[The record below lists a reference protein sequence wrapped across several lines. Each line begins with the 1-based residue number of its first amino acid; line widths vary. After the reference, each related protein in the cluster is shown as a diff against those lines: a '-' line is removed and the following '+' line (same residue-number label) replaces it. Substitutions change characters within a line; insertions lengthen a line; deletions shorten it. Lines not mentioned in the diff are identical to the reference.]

1 MGGLPREVTGF
12 VGRRQ
17 ETAQVKRLLSKARLV
32 TLTGAA
38 GVGKSRLALR
48 VGDAVRRAFADGV
61 WLVEFAELGDAS
73 LVGSAVAAE
82 LELPNTSA
90 QEPESALE
98 AHLADKRLLLV
109 LDNCE
114 HLLGTCG
121 GLVASLLPRAPGL
134 RVLATSREPLGI
146 PGEHVWPVRPLS
158 VPSDAEALSGG
169 SAQRYEALALFEE
182 RANAVVPGFELGPDN
197 NVTVAQL
204 CRRLDGL
211 PLAIE
216 LAAARLRALSVEQML
231 ATLEDRYELS
241 TAHRAASPRHQTLR
255 AAVEWSFDLC
265 SELERI
271 LWARLSVF
279 AGGFDL
285 EAAESVGAGDGLA
298 AEDVFEGVVG
308 LLDKS
313 VLTRE
318 EGEGRARYRMLNT
331 IRHFGREQR
340 ARRGEESVLRKR
352 HRDYYL
358 RLAERA
364 EADWFGPHQPEWLDR
379 FHVDHADVWAALDFS
394 LAEPGEVRGGLRMT
408 SVLWWYWIGRA
419 IRDGRQWLGR
429 ALALDTESSH
439 ERAKALWVDGW
450 VAVAQGDTPHAVPM
464 LDECVAVARL
474 LGAGALTFD
483 RTLAGMTKPDHGL
496 LPDAVPLLEQA
507 VADYRATGVS
517 NPLAALALCNLPTV
531 ANLLGDPEHAAELC
545 EEWSAICEA
554 QGERWTRS
562 WALWVLAVARWRQGD
577 VRQAGEHA
585 KESLKLKRVLDD
597 KLGLPCCIGLLGAF
611 AMADGETTRAA
622 FLFGMSEKMWEPIG
636 EPIFGWGTFR
646 DWSEQWKARAR
657 EILGQQAFGAAC
669 ERGRQ
674 LTVEAALADAL
685 GERAEPPPGTRPQ
698 PSLPQL
704 SQPGPSLPQLTR
716 REREVA
722 ELVAQGESNK
732 EIAAS
737 LTVSQRTA
745 ETHVEHILSKLGF
758 ASRTQ
763 IAAWYIRAHDASA
776 RD

>member
-1 MGGLPREVTGF
+1 M
-12 VGRRQ
+12 
-17 ETAQVKRLLSKARLV
+17 KRLLSKGRLV

-61 WLVEFAELGDAS
+61 WLVELAELEDAS

-114 HLLGTCG
+114 HVLATCG
-121 GLVASLLPRAPGL
+121 RLVAGLLPRAPGL

-146 PGEHVWPVRPLS
+146 PGEHVWQVRPLS
-158 VPSDAEALSGG
+158 VPSDAEALLEGG

-182 RANAVVPGFELGPDN
+182 RAAAVVPGFELGRDN
-197 NVTVAQL
+197 IVPVARL
-204 CRRLDGL
+204 CDRLDGL

-241 TAHRAASPRHQTLR
+241 MAPHAASPRHQTLR
-255 AAVEWSFDLC
+255 AAVEWSFNLC
-265 SELERI
+265 SELERT

-331 IRHFGREQR
+331 IRHFGREQG
-340 ARRGEESVLRKR
+340 AGCGEESVLRKR

-364 EADWFGPHQPEWLDR
+364 EADWFGPRQPEWLDR

-394 LAEPGEVRGGLRMT
+394 LAEPGEVHSGLRMT
-408 SVLWWYWIGRA
+408 GALWWYWIGRA

-429 ALALDTESSH
+429 ALALDTEPSH

-464 LDECVAVARL
+464 LDECVALARL

-483 RTLAGMTKPDHGL
+483 RTLAGMAKPEHGL
-496 LPDAVPLLEQA
+496 FPDAVPLLEQA

-517 NPLAALALCNLPTV
+517 NPVATLALCNLPTV
-531 ANLLGDPEHAAELC
+531 SNLLGDLERAAELC
-545 EEWSAICEA
+545 AEWSAICES

-585 KESLKLKRVLDD
+585 KESLRLKRVLDD

-611 AMADGETTRAA
+611 AIADGETSRAA

-657 EILGQQAFGAAC
+657 KVLGQQAFEAAC

-674 LTVEAALADAL
+674 LTAGAALADAL
-685 GERAEPPPGTRPQ
+685 GEKAEAPAAPR
-698 PSLPQL
+698 S
-704 SQPGPSLPQLTR
+704 GPSLPQLTR

-722 ELVAQGESNK
+722 ELVARGESNK

-745 ETHVEHILSKLGF
+745 ETHVEHILNKLGF

-763 IAAWYIRAHDASA
+763 IAAWFIQAHNDTSA
-776 RD
+776 RDGKYS

>member
-1 MGGLPREVTGF
+1 
-12 VGRRQ
+12 
-17 ETAQVKRLLSKARLV
+17 
-32 TLTGAA
+32 
-38 GVGKSRLALR
+38 
-48 VGDAVRRAFADGV
+48 
-61 WLVEFAELGDAS
+61 
-73 LVGSAVAAE
+73 
-82 LELPNTSA
+82 
-90 QEPESALE
+90 
-98 AHLADKRLLLV
+98 
-109 LDNCE
+109 
-114 HLLGTCG
+114 
-121 GLVASLLPRAPGL
+121 
-134 RVLATSREPLGI
+134 
-146 PGEHVWPVRPLS
+146 
-158 VPSDAEALSGG
+158 
-169 SAQRYEALALFEE
+169 
-182 RANAVVPGFELGPDN
+182 
-197 NVTVAQL
+197 
-204 CRRLDGL
+204 
-211 PLAIE
+211 
-216 LAAARLRALSVEQML
+216 
-231 ATLEDRYELS
+231 LEDRYELS
-241 TAHRAASPRHQTLR
+241 TVHRVASPRHQTLR
-255 AAVEWSFDLC
+255 AAVKWSFDLC
-265 SELERI
+265 SEPERI

-298 AEDVFEGVVG
+298 AEDVFEGVAG

-318 EGEGRARYRMLNT
+318 EGGGRARYRMLNT
-331 IRHFGREQR
+331 IRRFGREQR
-340 ARRGEESVLRKR
+340 ASSGEELVLRKR

-364 EADWFGPHQPEWLDR
+364 EADWFGPQQPEWLDR
-379 FHVDHADVWAALDFS
+379 FHVDHADIWEALDFS
-394 LAEPGEVRGGLRMT
+394 LAEPGEVRSGLRMT
-408 SVLWWYWIGRA
+408 SALWWYWIGRA

-429 ALALDTESSH
+429 ALALDTEPSH

-450 VAVAQGDTPHAVPM
+450 IAVAQGDTSHAVPM
-464 LDECVAVARL
+464 LDECVDIARL
-474 LGAGALTFD
+474 LGSGALTFD

-507 VADYRATGVS
+507 LADYRATGVS

-531 ANLLGDPEHAAELC
+531 SNILGDPEHAAELC
-545 EEWSAICEA
+545 AEWSAICEA

-562 WALWVLAVARWRQGD
+562 WALWVLAVARWRLGD

-585 KESLKLKRVLDD
+585 KESIRLKRVLDD
-597 KLGLPCCIGLLGAF
+597 KLGLPCCIGLLGAV
-611 AMADGETTRAA
+611 AMADGETKRAA

-657 EILGQQAFGAAC
+657 EILGQQTFEAAC

-674 LTVEAALADAL
+674 LTVAAALAAAL
-685 GERAEPPPGTRPQ
+685 GEQAEPAPAPRPE
-698 PSLPQL
+698 S
-704 SQPGPSLPQLTR
+704 SLPQLTR

-722 ELVAQGESNK
+722 ELVARGESNK

-763 IAAWYIRAHDASA
+763 IAAWYIRAHDDASA